1 MYENTIRPEN
11 YISTHNG
18 SIIFAILAFLVVIF
32 AVIVMILISGTIISD
47 GGSELDLNHIPK
59 SVGSK
64 EREVYDGGR
73 ESDLNRLFEE
83 RTLRVGGDRSP
94 KGVGSKGRGVYYE
107 REVYYDHIEKVCLI
121 LGPYRN
127 LTTLIVGVMA
137 LHPNIQ
143 VMNHGMKTLFDKKFD
158 ANFLADY
165 SPNIF
170 ENFKQAAMARST
182 VMVKGILGG
191 SILASHAY
199 EPKYSL
205 YKEYKSRYGNLL
217 MKTNPTCLVWKE
229 SLRSLNIIRLL
240 PKPKL
245 DKLMHNPQLCFI
257 MPIRNPLDTA
267 ISHLTSFDEHISLYG
282 INPADATRII
292 ILDAILKSISDVFK
306 LQSEYGK
313 DKVMI
318 IFASDLTNSGDNIL
332 KYASEMERFMG
343 IKSDKIWEE
352 SAQRNLVI
360 TKSKYNHDWSIID
373 FYLIQIKKLFGYD
386 EPIYRKFYNYIPEFH
401 RRKLE
406 K

>member
-18 SIIFAILAFLVVIF
+18 NIIFAIIAFLVAIF
-32 AVIVMILISGTIISD
+32 AVIVMILVSSTIISD
-47 GGSELDLNHIPK
+47 GGSESDLNRIPK

-73 ESDLNRLFEE
+73 E
-83 RTLRVGGDRSP
+83 
-94 KGVGSKGRGVYYE
+94 
-107 REVYYDHIEKVCLI
+107 REVYDVEHIEKVCLI

-245 DKLMHNPQLCFI
+245 DKLMYNPQLCFI

-282 INPADATRII
+282 INPADATRIS

-318 IFASDLTNSGDNIL
+318 IFASDLTNLGDNIL
-332 KYASEMERFMG
+332 KSASEMERFLG

>member
-1 MYENTIRPEN
+1 
-11 YISTHNG
+11 
-18 SIIFAILAFLVVIF
+18 
-32 AVIVMILISGTIISD
+32 MILISDPHG
-47 GGSELDLNHIPK
+47 
-59 SVGSK
+59 VGAS
-64 EREVYDGGR
+64 
-73 ESDLNRLFEE
+73 
-83 RTLRVGGDRSP
+83 RSP
-94 KGVGSKGRGVYYE
+94 AVRSGEKEIITGGVDDNVEK
-107 REVYYDHIEKVCLI
+107 IEKVCLI

-158 ANFLADY
+158 ANFLVDY
-165 SPNIF
+165 SPDIF
-170 ENFKQAAMARST
+170 DNFKHAAMARST

-205 YKEYKSRYGNLL
+205 YKEYKSRYNNLL
-217 MKTNPTCLVWKE
+217 MKNNPTCLVWKE

-245 DKLMHNPQLCFI
+245 DKLMQNPQLCFI

-282 INPADATRII
+282 INPAEATRIS

-306 LQSEYGK
+306 LQSEYGQ

-318 IFASDLTNSGDNIL
+318 IFASDLTHNIL
-332 KYASEMERFMG
+332 KTAIVMEKFLG
-343 IKSDKIWEE
+343 IGLDKIWEE
-352 SAQRNLVI
+352 SAERNLII

-373 FYLIQIKKLFGYD
+373 FYLSQIKKLFGQD
-386 EPIYRKFYNYIPEFH
+386 EKIYRKFYNYIPEFH